1 MEGKKLRIAVLG
13 LGSVGS
19 KVIELLTAQREK
31 IQQTHQV
38 TIEIVYGFVRSVNQ
52 VEKQQFAQANH
63 IQLTENIEDILQ
75 DEQVDVV
82 IELLGRIHPAK
93 DYIIQALQAKKQVIT
108 ANKDV
113 IASYGA
119 EIQAVAAENG
129 VSISYEAS
137 VGGGIPIVHTLKT
150 QFGLDTISKITGIMN
165 GTTNFI
171 LTKMQQEQLTYEA
184 ALTLAQEM
192 GFAESDPTNDVEGID
207 AAYKLMVLAQ
217 LIYGIY
223 PNLEQVYCQGI
234 THITALQMAVAAK
247 FGYKIKL
254 LGELVA
260 DSNQYGLRV
269 APFLVAE
276 TELLAQINDETNA
289 LSIDSQQIGTT
300 FLSGPGAGA
309 APTAT
314 SVLADIQ
321 ALLNQGLA
329 IAPTATK
336 VGTTE
341 VFTEIDWK
349 QKPEVYALIL
359 KKKQPTQKFSN
370 EQLALIEKIAYVT
383 VEDEAIEWLETTALT
398 AQQLATL
405 QTSLASLGEILGCL
419 PFTKTLSE
427 RGRK

>member
-19 KVIELLTAQREK
+19 KVIELLTTQREK
-31 IQQTHQV
+31 IQRTHQV
-38 TIEIVYGFVRSVNQ
+38 TIEIAYGLVRSVNQ

-75 DEQVDVV
+75 DEQVEVV

-93 DYIIQALQAKKQVIT
+93 DYIIQALQAKKHVIT

-113 IASYGA
+113 IASYGS

-129 VSISYEAS
+129 VSVLYEAS
-137 VGGGIPIVHTLKT
+137 VGGGIPIVHTLET
-150 QFGLDTISKITGIMN
+150 QFGLDTVSKITGIMN

-171 LTKMQQEQLTYEA
+171 LTKMQQEQLSYET

-217 LIYGIY
+217 LVYGIY
-223 PNLEQVYCQGI
+223 PDLNQVYCQGI
-234 THITALQMAVAAK
+234 TQITALQMTVAAK

-254 LGELVA
+254 LGELVVQT
-260 DSNQYGLRV
+260 NQYGLRV
-269 APFLVAE
+269 APFLIAE
-276 TELLAQINDETNA
+276 TELLAQINYETNA
-289 LSIDSQQIGTT
+289 LSIDSHQIGTT

-314 SVLADIQ
+314 SVLADVQ
-321 ALLNQGLA
+321 ALLNQGLT
-329 IAPTATK
+329 IAPTASK
-336 VGTTE
+336 VVATE
-341 VFTEIDWK
+341 AFAEIDWK

-359 KKKQPTQKFSN
+359 KKNQPIQKFSN

-383 VEDEAIEWLETTALT
+383 VEGEAIEWLETTALT
-398 AQQLATL
+398 AQQLVTL
-405 QTSLASLGEILGCL
+405 QTSLASLGKILGCL
-419 PFTKTLSE
+419 PFTKTPSE
-427 RGRK
+427 RGKK